1 MSDGGDQN
9 ADHHWGDATVAIAV
23 TGAADLAVV
32 IAAVVSLAVVTA
44 AVVSLAVDVAAA
56 AAVAADPAAATVAVD
71 VDVLVVLR
79 SWRTSNP
86 RSTVEG
92 AR

>member
-23 TGAADLAVV
+23 TAAADLAVV
-32 IAAVVSLAVVTA
+32 IAAVA
-44 AVVSLAVDVAAA
+44 SLAVDVAAA
-56 AAVAADPAAATVAVD
+56 AAVAADPAVATVAVD

>member
-32 IAAVVSLAVVTA
+32 IAAVA
-44 AVVSLAVDVAAA
+44 SLAVDVAAA
-56 AAVAADPAAATVAVD
+56 AAVAADPAVATVAVD

>member
-1 MSDGGDQN
+1 
-9 ADHHWGDATVAIAV
+9 
-23 TGAADLAVV
+23 
-32 IAAVVSLAVVTA
+32 
-44 AVVSLAVDVAAA
+44 VDVAAA
-56 AAVAADPAAATVAVD
+56 AAVAADPAVATVAVD